1 MGSSA
6 KVSVIVPI
14 YNVAEYLEKCISSII
29 AQTYDKIQ
37 IILVDDG
44 STDKSAQI
52 CDQYALKDSRIVVI
66 HKENEGLVRA
76 RKSGLAAATGE
87 YICYVDGDDW
97 IEADMVEVLYMDMA
111 EHETELV
118 VSNHYCDTAGYVQ
131 RVSCKLEPGVYKTKD
146 IIPVMLYADEF
157 YQFGISQFIWAK
169 LFRKDI
175 LWDIQMQVDDE
186 INCGEDVAVTYP
198 YILQTQNVYI
208 SDLTGYHYIQRA
220 GSMMNCYDEDE
231 LFRNKRLIGY
241 LKKTFAQSQYSQCLE
256 KQLNQYAKNL
266 LLTRC
271 IAYFDSADG
280 NVILMPYGGIPRN
293 ARIIIYGAGKMGQSL
308 YRYAKEQT
316 TIKVVD
322 WLDKN
327 YAVYQKMNLK
337 VNDPVQINSYNEE
350 IYDFII
356 LAINSQGI
364 AGLVYKYL
372 EDMGVNRQKIK
383 WLCADFVKE
392 DNNIV
397 KDFNVYQ
404 SEIK

>member
-1 MGSSA
+1 MGSNA

-14 YNVAEYLEKCISSII
+14 YNVAKYLEKCISSII
-29 AQTYDKIQ
+29 GQTYDKLQ

-52 CDQYALKDSRIVVI
+52 CDQYAEKDSRITVI
-66 HKENEGLVRA
+66 HKKNEGLVRA

-97 IEADMVEVLYMDMA
+97 IEADMIENLHMNMAKHEV
-111 EHETELV
+111 ELV
-118 VSNHYCDTAGYVQ
+118 ASNHYCDMAGYAQ
-131 RVSCKLEPGVYKTKD
+131 RVSCKLEAGVYKTKD
-146 IIPVMLYADEF
+146 IIPTMLYAEEF

-175 LWDIQMQVDDE
+175 LWDIQMLVDDE

-220 GSMMNCYDEDE
+220 GSMVNCYDEDE

-241 LKKTFAQSQYSQCLE
+241 LRKTFAQSLYSQCLE

-266 LLTRC
+266 LLTRY

-280 NVILMPYGGIPRN
+280 NEILMPYGGIPRN
-293 ARIIIYGAGKMGQSL
+293 AQIIIYGAGKMGQSL

-327 YAVYQKMNLK
+327 YAVYQKMNLEVK
-337 VNDPVQINSYNEE
+337 DPALINSYYEE

-356 LAINSQGI
+356 LAINSQSV
-364 AGLVYKYL
+364 AGSVRQYL
-372 EDMGVNRQKIK
+372 ENMGVNKKKIK
-383 WLCADFVKE
+383 WLSEDFVKE
-392 DNNIV
+392 ENYIL
-397 KDFNVYQ
+397 
-404 SEIK
+404 